1 LKIREEQMQEPDV
14 HYNRTF
20 NPVPRWDK
28 CVNVTDDR
36 IEKC

>member
-1 LKIREEQMQEPDV
+1 MQEPDV